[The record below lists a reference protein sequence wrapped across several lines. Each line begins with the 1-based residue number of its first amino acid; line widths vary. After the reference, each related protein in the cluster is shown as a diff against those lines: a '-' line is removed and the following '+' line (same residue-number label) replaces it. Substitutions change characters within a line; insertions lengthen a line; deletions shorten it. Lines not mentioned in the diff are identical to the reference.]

1 MFIIMLLNPIII
13 RIMPFIILY
22 LVCLFLQRQF
32 YSNSLEV
39 FFSPGMIVYE
49 NELIQASLSNES
61 LI

>member
-1 MFIIMLLNPIII
+1 
-13 RIMPFIILY
+13 MPFIIPY

-39 FFSPGMIVYE
+39 FFSLDVIVYE